1 MPAAKIE
8 PGRDPEMVER
18 TNKLNVVFALSS
30 IGLLLAFS
38 LMVWADYDR
47 EWKKYQGQF
56 NKLEVRLTQQ
66 QIDEALGKEGA
77 ARRQELESLI
87 ARGRE
92 EERARRAEI
101 ARAQAEVERLNGRWY
116 AVDQN
121 FRFTKARIDVA
132 RYEYEEAV
140 HKGKSGAA
148 GRLQHL
154 RELEEQW
161 RSYRLEREKIEADR
175 DAARAKVEEM
185 EKTRLAAER
194 TQGEL
199 FAERNRLEDRLRKIT
214 PGVASFVRNLP
225 ILDLANPTLKVNQI
239 IAARLEDDVVFTG
252 TPKVDRCTTCHLGI
266 DKKGYEDA
274 PQPFRTHPGL
284 ELYLQGPHPVER
296 VGCTVCHQGRGRAT
310 NFVGAVHT
318 PSTKKQEEAWG
329 KYSKT
334 KSYERWHYWDH
345 PMTARGT
352 TESQCLKCHQGVVEV
367 PKAERL
373 NAGVLLVERYGCHG
387 CHKIK
392 GWEGLRKVG
401 PDLTQIASK
410 TDEEWM
416 YRWIVKPQAFRP
428 TRMPQIWGIRI
439 DETDEQRDRND
450 AEANAVVSYVVE
462 KSGRKKYPAPPA
474 GDLVAGRKVF
484 ESVGCLG
491 CHRVG
496 DDKRGVSG
504 LDAANFRAHGP
515 HLDGTGSKVN
525 AGWLYAWVRDPRG
538 YWHETRMPN
547 LRLSEKEAADVTA
560 YLMSLKNEDFR
571 ARPRPALDR
580 RVRDDIILKQYL
592 ESQYSVAEAK
602 RRLEAMDDR
611 QRTLFLGE
619 KTIGRYG
626 CFGCHVI
633 AGFEKTS
640 PVGVELTEEGSK
652 LVERLDFGFE
662 EGNIPHTLPAWVH
675 RKLMEPRVFD
685 RDKEKRPEELL
696 RMPKFHF
703 ASEEADAIV
712 TAVMSF
718 TKERIPLAAQ
728 RQLGAD
734 ERAVEK
740 GRRLVRDY
748 NCQGCH
754 QIGEKGGSFRAI
766 VEDQLE
772 RSGGE
777 ALQAQALSPP
787 LLYNERSAIG
797 EGARVQTPWLHD
809 FLKDPSS
816 HVRPWLQVRMPTF
829 GFTEEEV
836 NSITRY
842 FAAQDGVPYPYE
854 PQPVVQASAVAVGRN
869 LFEKWQCVKCHVV
882 AGKLPNQ
889 EPSNMA
895 PDLAK
900 VPERLRA
907 DWLAKWLADPGR
919 IVPGTRMPANFP
931 ADPSE
936 NAFPEILGGE
946 QDRQIEAVRA
956 YLLTLGRS
964 TGTRGRLIAER
975 AR

>member
-1 MPAAKIE
+1 
-8 PGRDPEMVER
+8 
-18 TNKLNVVFALSS
+18 
-30 IGLLLAFS
+30 
-38 LMVWADYDR
+38 
-47 EWKKYQGQF
+47 
-56 NKLEVRLTQQ
+56 
-66 QIDEALGKEGA
+66 
-77 ARRQELESLI
+77 
-87 ARGRE
+87 
-92 EERARRAEI
+92 
-101 ARAQAEVERLNGRWY
+101 
-116 AVDQN
+116 
-121 FRFTKARIDVA
+121 
-132 RYEYEEAV
+132 
-140 HKGKSGAA
+140 
-148 GRLQHL
+148 
-154 RELEEQW
+154 
-161 RSYRLEREKIEADR
+161 
-175 DAARAKVEEM
+175 
-185 EKTRLAAER
+185 
-194 TQGEL
+194 
-199 FAERNRLEDRLRKIT
+199 
-214 PGVASFVRNLP
+214 
-225 ILDLANPTLKVNQI
+225 
-239 IAARLEDDVVFTG
+239 
-252 TPKVDRCTTCHLGI
+252 
-266 DKKGYEDA
+266 
-274 PQPFRTHPGL
+274 
-284 ELYLQGPHPVER
+284 
-296 VGCTVCHQGRGRAT
+296 
-310 NFVGAVHT
+310 
-318 PSTKKQEEAWG
+318 WG
-329 KYSKT
+329 S
-334 KSYERWHYWDH
+334 
-345 PMTARGT
+345 
-352 TESQCLKCHQGVVEV
+352 
-367 PKAERL
+367 
-373 NAGVLLVERYGCHG
+373 
-387 CHKIK
+387 
-392 GWEGLRKVG
+392 
-401 PDLTQIASK
+401 
-410 TDEEWM
+410 
-416 YRWIVKPQAFRP
+416 
-428 TRMPQIWGIRI
+428 RI
-439 DETDEQRDRND
+439 DETDEQRTRND
-450 AEANAVVSYVVE
+450 VEANAVVSYVVE
-462 KSGRKKYPAPPA
+462 KSGRKEYPAPPA

-484 ESVGCLG
+484 ENVGCLG

-515 HLDGTGSKVN
+515 HLDGTGSKVI

-547 LRLSEKEAADVTA
+547 LRLGEKEAADVTA

-580 RVRDDIILKQYL
+580 TVRDDIILKQYL

-662 EGNIPHTLPAWVH
+662 EGSIPHTLPAWVH

-703 ASEEADAIV
+703 APEEADAIV

-728 RQLGAD
+728 RQLGGD
-734 ERAVEK
+734 ERAVET

-748 NCQGCH
+748 NCRGCH
-754 QIGEKGGSFRAI
+754 QVGEKGGSFRAI

-772 RSGGE
+772 RSGGDR
-777 ALQAQALSPP
+777 LQAQALSPP
-787 LLYNERSAIG
+787 LLYNAESAIG

-829 GFTEEEV
+829 GFTEEEA
-836 NSITRY
+836 NAITRY
-842 FAAQDGVPYPYE
+842 FAAQDRVPYPYE
-854 PQPVVQASAVAVGRN
+854 PQPVVQASAVAVGRS
-869 LFEKWQCVKCHVV
+869 LFDKWQCVKCHVV
-882 AGKLPNQ
+882 AGRLPNQ
-889 EPSNMA
+889 EPANMA

-931 ADPSE
+931 SDPTE

-956 YLLTLGRS
+956 YLLTLGS
-964 TGTRGRLIAER
+964 TGTGGRLIAER